1 MKQLYFIKWC
11 FKGISEKIK
20 SMDRWMWAWAIT
32 CGWGPNAVIERTEF
46 PTSYNL
52 FMVFVFVFWI
62 GYGLIYTGI
71 KNAYQK
77 FQEEQVRTFQYLKD
91 EK

>member
-11 FKGISEKIK
+11 LKGISKKIK
-20 SMDRWMWAWAIT
+20 DMDRWMWAWAIT
-32 CGWGPNAVIERTEF
+32 CGWGPSAITDRVEF

-52 FMVFVFVFWI
+52 FLAFVFIFWI
-62 GYGLIYTGI
+62 GYGLIYTSI
-71 KNAYQK
+71 KNAYRK